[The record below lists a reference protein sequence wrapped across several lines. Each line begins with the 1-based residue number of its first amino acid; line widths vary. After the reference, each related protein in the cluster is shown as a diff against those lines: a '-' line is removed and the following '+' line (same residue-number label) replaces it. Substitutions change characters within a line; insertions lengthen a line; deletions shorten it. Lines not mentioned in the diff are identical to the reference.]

1 MSLSVR
7 KRHGVAALVIA
18 ALGAVA
24 IGVAVN
30 TDDATSTNTTT
41 SKSSNSTSAPAPST
55 SSPTPTAS
63 TATTSLTST
72 TDPRSTTSAHAS
84 TTSRGGSTTP
94 LPIVEGTLG
103 HAYQQAFDAECQRI
117 WNFSPNHIMVD
128 PNFAAATF
136 KVSDC
141 TSGRHKYAD
150 DQFNDFNDAHR
161 QGVVDAIQEANRIS
175 SSTKLCWA
183 DAAVTRFIG
192 CWDSRRPGQAEGPQ
206 PFPTG

>member
-1 MSLSVR
+1 
-7 KRHGVAALVIA
+7 
-18 ALGAVA
+18 
-24 IGVAVN
+24 
-30 TDDATSTNTTT
+30 
-41 SKSSNSTSAPAPST
+41 
-55 SSPTPTAS
+55 
-63 TATTSLTST
+63 
-72 TDPRSTTSAHAS
+72 
-84 TTSRGGSTTP
+84 
-94 LPIVEGTLG
+94 
-103 HAYQQAFDAECQRI
+103 
-117 WNFSPNHIMVD
+117 MVD

-141 TSGRHKYAD
+141 TSGRHKYSD

-161 QGVVDAIQEANRIS
+161 QGVDDAIQEANRIS